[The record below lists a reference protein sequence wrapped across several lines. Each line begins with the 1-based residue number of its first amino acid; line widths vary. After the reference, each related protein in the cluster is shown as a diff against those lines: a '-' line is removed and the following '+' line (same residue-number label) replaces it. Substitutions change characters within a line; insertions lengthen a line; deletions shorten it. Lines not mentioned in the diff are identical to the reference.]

1 MGSNPEEKSLARM
14 PDLPEFPG
22 FIVFRSKPKPKS
34 AIIGPLGRPP
44 PIIPVTVVGESRVG
58 KTSIIRHFRKKK
70 FISGYNPTFGV
81 ARTQIEVPTP
91 NDICDPKV
99 IFRFLD
105 TNDLIIDRALI
116 TTPTDRM
123 DSLMAS
129 FSRYVLIVYD
139 VTDHTSFDAAKDWML
154 LVKNMIEIST
164 SIILIGN
171 KCDQANKRQ
180 VHRTAGEV
188 LALRHDM
195 VFLETSAKEGN
206 NLDHLLAYITAV

>member
-1 MGSNPEEKSLARM
+1 MLTGPAWHDITTTWHCRANLWTSGKN
-14 PDLPEFPG
+14 
-22 FIVFRSKPKPKS
+22 

-58 KTSIIRHFRKKK
+58 KTSIIRHFKNRK
-70 FISGYNPTFGV
+70 FSSSYNPTFGV

-105 TNDLIIDRALI
+105 TNDVILDRKLA
-116 TTPTDRM
+116 TTVTDRL

-129 FSRYVLIVYD
+129 FSRFILIVYD
-139 VTDHTSFDAAKDWML
+139 VTDHGSFEAARDWIL
-154 LVKNMIEIST
+154 VVKNMMEIST
-164 SIILIGN
+164 TIILVGN
-171 KCDQANKRQ
+171 KCDQASKRQ

-195 VFLETSAKEGN
+195 MFLETSAKEGN